1 MENIDPIL
9 NSYLDERNSSLL
21 YQTLSEVEKNPRLAE
36 VYKRISA
43 TEATHAE
50 TWKAKAAEKGLQVPE
65 FRATWR
71 VRTLIWLARRF
82 GPSMILPTI
91 QGMEQQGTSGY
102 ANMAGAKVSSRVAPW
117 RRSKDGIARG
127 AEMPCAPQC
136 WVPTM
141 GWYQTSAW

>member
-65 FRATWR
+65 YHPTWR
-71 VRTLIWLARRF
+71 IRTLIWLARRF

-91 QGMEQQGTSGY
+91 QGMEQKDTSGY
-102 ANMAGAKVSSRVAPW
+102 ANMAGQ
-117 RRSKDGIARG
+117 RR
-127 AEMPCAPQC
+127 
-136 WVPTM
+136 
-141 GWYQTSAW
+141 